1 MSGNQLSVVTP
12 TDNSKKSIRTFVT
25 KSGTGF
31 CQIDL
36 ASKHWLILQTLVMA
50 TAVGIFKMLI
60 NRHTSFKGYV
70 TLTDLGLM
78 YTGLFFITG
87 ILFGQVTTDLKE
99 AEKMPSEMAANLE
112 QMEEF
117 FTLLIATTNPVD
129 PTGAHPMDV
138 VLCKLSKLAHHWR
151 ISLQENYTDVTQ
163 ALDVLNSIP
172 ELALQYDK
180 KGGSAVVNLFNVV
193 DKTRRI
199 VKRGTA
205 LARTTVLPSA
215 HGLVQFFVL
224 ASTVMLFFVKYS
236 NEPTQL
242 LVMICVYTVTWFC
255 VRMVSYLDDP
265 FEDEV
270 FLGMKWLL
278 GSNRMVHMFSIDE
291 YFVRL
296 LRRKKLIDED
306 YTVAHGTELE
316 ELFSE
321 DMPQEIKQL
330 WEDENFVSL
339 TYCVFDRRVQ
349 AAIAE
354 KTAAN
359 PSPPAV
365 AN

>member
-1 MSGNQLSVVTP
+1 M
-12 TDNSKKSIRTFVT
+12 
-25 KSGTGF
+25 
-31 CQIDL
+31 
-36 ASKHWLILQTLVMA
+36 
-50 TAVGIFKMLI
+50 
-60 NRHTSFKGYV
+60 
-70 TLTDLGLM
+70 
-78 YTGLFFITG
+78 
-87 ILFGQVTTDLKE
+87 
-99 AEKMPSEMAANLE
+99 
-112 QMEEF
+112 
-117 FTLLIATTNPVD
+117 
-129 PTGAHPMDV
+129 
-138 VLCKLSKLAHHWR
+138 
-151 ISLQENYTDVTQ
+151 TQ

-296 LRRKKLIDED
+296 CAARSSLTRI
-306 YTVAHGTELE
+306 TVAHGTELE
-316 ELFSE
+316 ELFS
-321 DMPQEIKQL
+321 DDAPQEIKQL

-339 TYCVFDRRVQ
+339 TYCVFDRRVK
-349 AAIAE
+349 AAMAE
-354 KTAAN
+354 KAASN

-365 AN
+365 AH